1 MVKFVSF
8 ADDETGGI
16 LSRLK
21 GLMNWKTLAV
31 IVAVLILLFVLYKFS
46 SKSAS
51 SVVYKENFQDAPS
64 NKVAEIMLFYVDW
77 CPHCKTAKPEWQQ
90 VKTEMDGK
98 NINGYKVIFTEV
110 NCTEETAENE
120 KLMNTYKIQGYPTI
134 KLIKD
139 GQVVEFDAKP
149 TKSSLT
155 QFLNTAL

>member
-8 ADDETGGI
+8 DDETVGI

-21 GLMNWKTLAV
+21 GFMNWKTAAIAIGI
-31 IVAVLILLFVLYKFS
+31 IVLLFIVYRFTR
-46 SKSAS
+46 KSGSS
-51 SVVYKENFQDAPS
+51 SVIYQENFQDAPS
-64 NKVAEIMLFYVDW
+64 NKVAEIMLFSVDW

-98 NINGYKVIFTEV
+98 NVNGYKLMFTEV
-110 NCTEETAENE
+110 NCTEESTENE

-149 TKSSLT
+149 TKSSLL